1 MSESALVFVEPAP
14 VAAPVATG
22 SRDVAF
28 VVAAAAAAA
37 AAAVKFAE
45 LAIDFVPVEAEIVS
59 LVELVVVS
67 AEAGVEIVVDPWLSP
82 AHEPWPPAWLSSAA
96 CFSAH
101 CINFVAAAFLVQRQ
115 RDFEEMLLA
124 VRY

>member
-1 MSESALVFVEPAP
+1 MSESALVFAEPAP

-28 VVAAAAAAA
+28 VVAAADADA

-45 LAIDFVPVEAEIVS
+45 LAIGFVPVEAEIVS
-59 LVELVVVS
+59 LVGLVVVS

-115 RDFEEMLLA
+115 RDFEDKLLA

>member
-1 MSESALVFVEPAP
+1 MSESALVFAEPAP

-28 VVAAAAAAA
+28 VVVAADAAA

-45 LAIDFVPVEAEIVS
+45 LAIGFVPVEAEIVS
-59 LVELVVVS
+59 LVGLVVVS

-82 AHEPWPPAWLSSAA
+82 AHEPWPPAWLSLSLI
-96 CFSAH
+96 H
-101 CINFVAAAFLVQRQ
+101 I
-115 RDFEEMLLA
+115 
-124 VRY
+124 

>member
-28 VVAAAAAAA
+28 VVAAADAAA

-45 LAIDFVPVEAEIVS
+45 LAIDFVPAEAEIVS

>member
-14 VAAPVATG
+14 AAVPVATG

-28 VVAAAAAAA
+28 VVAAADAAA

-45 LAIDFVPVEAEIVS
+45 LAIGFVPVEAEIVS

-101 CINFVAAAFLVQRQ
+101 CINFVAAAFPVQRQ

>member
-1 MSESALVFVEPAP
+1 MSEFDLVFAAPVP

-22 SRDVAF
+22 SRVVAF
-28 VVAAAAAAA
+28 VVAAGDAAA

-45 LAIDFVPVEAEIVS
+45 QAIDFVPVEAEIVS
-59 LVELVVVS
+59 LVELVAVS

-82 AHEPWPPAWLSSAA
+82 AHGPWPPAWLSSAA

>member
-1 MSESALVFVEPAP
+1 MSESALVFAEPAP
-14 VAAPVATG
+14 VAAPVAMG

-28 VVAAAAAAA
+28 VVAAADAAV

-45 LAIDFVPVEAEIVS
+45 LAIGFVPVEAEIVS
-59 LVELVVVS
+59 LVGLVVVS

>member
-1 MSESALVFVEPAP
+1 MSESALVFAEPAP

-28 VVAAAAAAA
+28 VVAAADAAA

-45 LAIDFVPVEAEIVS
+45 LAIGFVPVEAEIVS
-59 LVELVVVS
+59 LVGLVVVS

>member
-28 VVAAAAAAA
+28 VVVAADAAA

-45 LAIDFVPVEAEIVS
+45 LAIGFVPVEAEIVS
-59 LVELVVVS
+59 LVGLVVVS
-67 AEAGVEIVVDPWLSP
+67 AEARVEIVVDPWLSP

>member
-1 MSESALVFVEPAP
+1 MSESALVFAEPAP

-28 VVAAAAAAA
+28 VVAAADADA

-45 LAIDFVPVEAEIVS
+45 LAIGFVPVEAEIVS
-59 LVELVVVS
+59 HVGLVVVS

>member
-28 VVAAAAAAA
+28 VVAAADADA

-45 LAIDFVPVEAEIVS
+45 LAIGFVPVEAEIVS
-59 LVELVVVS
+59 LVGLVVVS

>member
-28 VVAAAAAAA
+28 VVAAADAAA

-45 LAIDFVPVEAEIVS
+45 LAIGFVPAEAEIVS
-59 LVELVVVS
+59 LVELVAVS

>member
-1 MSESALVFVEPAP
+1 MSESALVFAEPAP

-28 VVAAAAAAA
+28 VVAAADAAA

-45 LAIDFVPVEAEIVS
+45 LAIGFVPVEAEIVS
-59 LVELVVVS
+59 LVGLVVVS

-82 AHEPWPPAWLSSAA
+82 AHGPWPPAWLSSAA

>member
-28 VVAAAAAAA
+28 VVAAADAAA

-45 LAIDFVPVEAEIVS
+45 LAIDFVPAEAEIVS
-59 LVELVVVS
+59 LVELVAVS
-67 AEAGVEIVVDPWLSP
+67 AEAGVEIAVDPWLSP
-82 AHEPWPPAWLSSAA
+82 APEP
-96 CFSAH
+96 
-101 CINFVAAAFLVQRQ
+101 
-115 RDFEEMLLA
+115 
-124 VRY
+124 

>member
-1 MSESALVFVEPAP
+1 MSESALVFAEPAP

-28 VVAAAAAAA
+28 VVVAAAAAA

-45 LAIDFVPVEAEIVS
+45 LAIGFVPVEAEIVS
-59 LVELVVVS
+59 LVGLVVVS

-115 RDFEEMLLA
+115 RDFEEMLPA

>member
-1 MSESALVFVEPAP
+1 MSESALVFAEPAP

-28 VVAAAAAAA
+28 VVAAADAAA

-45 LAIDFVPVEAEIVS
+45 LAIGFVPVEAEIVS
-59 LVELVVVS
+59 LVGLVVVS

-115 RDFEEMLLA
+115 RDFEEMHLA
-124 VRY
+124 GRF

>member
-1 MSESALVFVEPAP
+1 MSESALVFAEPAP

-28 VVAAAAAAA
+28 VVAAADADA

-45 LAIDFVPVEAEIVS
+45 LAIGFVPVEAEIVS
-59 LVELVVVS
+59 LVGLVVVS

-101 CINFVAAAFLVQRQ
+101 CINFVAAAFLEQRQ

>member
-28 VVAAAAAAA
+28 VVAAADAAA

-45 LAIDFVPVEAEIVS
+45 LAIGFVPVEAEIVS
-59 LVELVVVS
+59 LVGLVVVS

-82 AHEPWPPAWLSSAA
+82 AHGPWPPAWLSSAA